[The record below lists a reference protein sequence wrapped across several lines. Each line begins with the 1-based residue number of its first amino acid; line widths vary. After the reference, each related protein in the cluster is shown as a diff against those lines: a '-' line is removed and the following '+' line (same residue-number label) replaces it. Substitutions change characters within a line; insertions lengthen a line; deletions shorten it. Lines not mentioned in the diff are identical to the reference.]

1 MAKGMPWIPVNMT
14 DERRRRVEA
23 FSRFR
28 RIGRA
33 EAAAILID
41 AGIEAMRPLVD
52 EELEDQRRRIASAV
66 GVPPS
71 VLGVND
77 GRGPNEVY
85 VTRLRDLGYFNRDGN
100 VDPQAWL
107 GILRLARKADRA

>member
-41 AGIEAMRPLVD
+41 AGIEAMRPAVAAELD
-52 EELEDQRRRIASAV
+52 ERHERIRQIL
-66 GVPPS
+66 
-71 VLGVND
+71 LGD
-77 GRGPNEVY
+77 
-85 VTRLRDLGYFNRDGN
+85 
-100 VDPQAWL
+100 
-107 GILRLARKADRA
+107 AR